1 MPARRRE
8 RIRSTLRRESRG
20 LAPSRV
26 QRVVCD
32 LPARRPLFVCQA
44 SGLIAHDA
52 SESNPPPGCPA
63 FRRDVLGGFEQEATE
78 RTEEGRRHDFRYLCV
93 LLFLLGSGVVCNL
106 FARRVESMADIAATR
121 ERGERVPA
129 QAGAVSS
136 RQHGATHPT
145 TGPRGGPDASAAARA
160 AWSLGRN
167 RHGFQTSIIIPGN
180 APTAPGREGTGL
192 RPRACPIP
200 QR

>member
-52 SESNPPPGCPA
+52 SESNPPPGCAA

-93 LLFLLGSGVVCNL
+93 LLFLPGSGVVCNL

-129 QAGAVSS
+129 QAGAVSL
-136 RQHGATHPT
+136 
-145 TGPRGGPDASAAARA
+145 AS
-160 AWSLGRN
+160 
-167 RHGFQTSIIIPGN
+167 
-180 APTAPGREGTGL
+180 TAPRALLQGHEVALMLLQQRGQPGHWVEIVMGS
-192 RPRACPIP
+192 RPV
-200 QR
+200 